1 MDEPLAPRP
10 ALPPLRSVPDRPAQ
24 QPGWVKCSVCDTHWY
39 SVCCESVCLSVSVNT
54 VRDFHQTANSTRIG
68 KSEEVTIMAYRG
80 QGAGVVGRPMDGGD
94 PRTPMAWQHR
104 DQHMQGGSS
113 RGRAEART
121 SPGRNGGYTYRE
133 QGGGGHT
140 PASRRA
146 KSQERYSRS
155 QSRERGGR

>member
-1 MDEPLAPRP
+1 
-10 ALPPLRSVPDRPAQ
+10 
-24 QPGWVKCSVCDTHWY
+24 
-39 SVCCESVCLSVSVNT
+39 
-54 VRDFHQTANSTRIG
+54 
-68 KSEEVTIMAYRG
+68 
-80 QGAGVVGRPMDGGD
+80 
-94 PRTPMAWQHR
+94 
-104 DQHMQGGSS
+104 MQGGGSSS

-155 QSRERGGR
+155 QSRERGGRFRSQPSPSTTEGTAEDTTETDTVEREGSEYQQQMMPGYPMMVGYPMVAPGSMMPGYPMMVGYPMVAP

>member
-1 MDEPLAPRP
+1 
-10 ALPPLRSVPDRPAQ
+10 
-24 QPGWVKCSVCDTHWY
+24 
-39 SVCCESVCLSVSVNT
+39 
-54 VRDFHQTANSTRIG
+54 
-68 KSEEVTIMAYRG
+68 MAYRG

-104 DQHMQGGSS
+104 DQHMQGGGSSS
-113 RGRAEART
+113 RGRAETRA

-133 QGGGGHT
+133 QGAGGHT